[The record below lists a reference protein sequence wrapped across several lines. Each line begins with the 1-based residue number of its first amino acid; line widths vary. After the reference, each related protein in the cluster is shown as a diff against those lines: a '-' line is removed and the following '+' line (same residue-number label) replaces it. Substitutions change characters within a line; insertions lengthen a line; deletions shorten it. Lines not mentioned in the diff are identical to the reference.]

1 MPSLEEFVSSLP
13 DDEVEVLLNDP
24 ELLAQAKAKY
34 AAPTPVSQAPAQP
47 GLLEQTAQGVKEG
60 LKQTALGAA
69 MSPLP
74 LPVQGVM
81 NLGKPLFQAA
91 DTLSRRGTRGIG
103 VGLQTGDIQRAAEA
117 VKPEFKPK
125 EGERLGSFVG
135 EHATDIIGGAA
146 ALQGLRPYVLP
157 SAKRASTALGTIESK
172 AGLKL
177 RPTVEIPPSKR
188 AEFLEE
194 VAQVDPKGMNL
205 QDLRDT
211 MQTVKSVKKAA
222 TKVPETQVFAGQL
235 EDKLR
240 AELTRRLPERAAPA
254 AEYARA
260 KGRSAAIK
268 KTLKVGG
275 AALTGGGIGAFSINQ
290 LKKLFQ

>member
-81 NLGKPLFQAA
+81 NLGKPLLQAA

-103 VGLQTGDIQRAAEA
+103 VGVQTGDLQRAAEA
-117 VKPEFKPK
+117 VKPEFKPR
-125 EGERLGSFVG
+125 EGERLGSFLG
-135 EHATDIIGGAA
+135 EHATDIIGGTA
-146 ALQGLRPYVLP
+146 ALKGLKPYAFP
-157 SAKRASTALGTIESK
+157 NAKKAGAAIEAIESK

-177 RPTVEIPPSKR
+177 RPTVEVSPSKR

-194 VAQVDPKGMNL
+194 AARIDPEAMSL

-211 MQTVKSVKKAA
+211 MQSVSAVKDAAGKVKA
-222 TKVPETQVFAGQL
+222 TQKFAGQL

-240 AELTRRLPERAAPA
+240 NELTRRLPERAEPA
-254 AEYARA
+254 AEFGRA
-260 KGRSAAIK
+260 MRRKESVSGVK
-268 KTLKVGG
+268 KVGKG
-275 AALTGGGIGAFSINQ
+275 LGKIGAVG
-290 LKKLFQ
+290 LGLEGLRRLFQ